1 VIAII
6 SREAIASKLR
16 SGPTVKH
23 TELVNLQGDSSIAAL
38 LVGVERIGVD
48 TEFMREKTFFAEL
61 CLVQLAIGDR
71 LVCADPL
78 GATDLAGFWSAFT
91 KCEWVVHSGRQDM
104 EVIYQA
110 AGCLPRQV
118 FDTQIAAALLGYTPQ
133 VGYAGLVAELF
144 GIELAKSHTRA
155 DWSQRP
161 LSAEVLHYAAED
173 VEYLLPAYENLNER
187 LDKLGRRTWAIQDSM
202 ELLDRTLYE
211 VDPEQAIDRVKGSR
225 NMRGTARAVAAR
237 LAAWRENEAVR
248 RNRPRQWIL
257 RDAALLEIAQT
268 RPTSRRALAAIPG
281 VAESTVA
288 RAAAEWLDIIA
299 DGKNALGDYEPPP
312 RPDEQQK
319 SVLKRMLDLV
329 AARAAELGMSAEI
342 VAPRKELVSALEGS
356 RDSRV
361 FRGWRR
367 DLVGNELMAILGD
380 G

>member
-1 VIAII
+1 M
-6 SREAIASKLR
+6 
-16 SGPTVKH
+16 KH
-23 TELVNLQGDSSIAAL
+23 TELVKLQGDSSIAAL
-38 LVGVERIGVD
+38 LDGMERIGVD

-61 CLVQLAIGDR
+61 CLLQLAIGGR

-78 GATDLAGFWSAFT
+78 GATDLSGFWSALT

-110 AGCLPRQV
+110 AGCLPSQV

-133 VGYAGLVAELF
+133 IGYAGMVAELF
-144 GIELAKSHTRA
+144 GVELAKSHTRA
-155 DWSQRP
+155 DWSKRP

-173 VEYLLPAYENLNER
+173 VEYLLPTFEILNER
-187 LDKLGRRTWAIQDSM
+187 LDKLGRRTWAIQDST

-211 VDPEQAIDRVKGSR
+211 VEPEQAIDRVKGAR
-225 NMRGTARAVAAR
+225 NMRGTAHAIAAR
-237 LAAWRENEAVR
+237 LATWRETEAVR

-257 RDAALLEIAQT
+257 RDAALLEIAHI

-281 VAESTVA
+281 LAESTIA
-288 RAAAEWLDIIA
+288 RAATEWLDIIA
-299 DGKNALGDYEPPP
+299 NGENAVGDYERPP

-319 SVLKRMLDLV
+319 SVLKRVLDVV
-329 AARAAELGMSAEI
+329 ATRAAELGISAEI

-356 RDSRV
+356 RNSRV

-367 DLVGNELMAILGD
+367 ELVGNDLLTILGN